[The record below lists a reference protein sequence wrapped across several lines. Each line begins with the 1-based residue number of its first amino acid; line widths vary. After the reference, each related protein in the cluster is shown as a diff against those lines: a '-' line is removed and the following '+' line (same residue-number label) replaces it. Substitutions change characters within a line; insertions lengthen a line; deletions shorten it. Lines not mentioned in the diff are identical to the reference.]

1 MHLTKPLVAAL
12 ILCAGALPVVAKD
25 VDKTKLCGEAEE
37 RYVELFGHPS
47 VEEEGVTVV
56 TMYKYNF
63 CPAELTVPLGT
74 TVRWVNVDKRTSHS
88 VIVKESGEPES
99 DRAFPEEFIEFT
111 FLTDGPQDILCG
123 PHWETQNMIA
133 RITVDATMAAPAE

>member
-1 MHLTKPLVAAL
+1 MTIRTFLPVILLSAGAAL
-12 ILCAGALPVVAKD
+12 PALAADEDQTAICA
-25 VDKTKLCGEAEE
+25 EAEE

-47 VEEEGVTVV
+47 SDEEGVTVV

-63 CPAELTVPLGT
+63 CPREITVPVGT

-88 VIVKESGEPES
+88 VLVKDSGEPES

-111 FLTDGPQDILCG
+111 FLVPGPQDYLCG
-123 PHWETQNMIA
+123 PHWETQNMIGMV
-133 RITVDATMAAPAE
+133 TVTP